1 MASSSVCCG
10 SLHVS
15 AAWQASCSH
24 PQPPSVCL
32 PAPGEHSSPLCQCF
46 SPALSLPFS
55 SREGKARFNCCSLSE
70 AQTRIQ
76 VWITNG
82 QAPLLALKA
91 HYNIRT
97 YRYLCSKALPGKAQT
112 HTTLAPW
119 WLQFSSDRTPPKFC
133 LCKLVPKQIR
143 ITRSFLPLLLMLSN
157 VDLWKQSEGTYIT
170 SHWGRLR
177 DGLGC
182 PAAAPTTK
190 LSLPAEGLK
199 GGQGGAASHL
209 HLHHP
214 LSVWKLLSPSVL
226 PECNSQHHFE
236 LPHNKGHP
244 LHQLS
249 YDELS
254 AL

>member
-1 MASSSVCCG
+1 
-10 SLHVS
+10 
-15 AAWQASCSH
+15 
-24 PQPPSVCL
+24 
-32 PAPGEHSSPLCQCF
+32 
-46 SPALSLPFS
+46 
-55 SREGKARFNCCSLSE
+55 
-70 AQTRIQ
+70 
-76 VWITNG
+76 
-82 QAPLLALKA
+82 
-91 HYNIRT
+91 
-97 YRYLCSKALPGKAQT
+97 
-112 HTTLAPW
+112 
-119 WLQFSSDRTPPKFC
+119 
-133 LCKLVPKQIR
+133 
-143 ITRSFLPLLLMLSN
+143 MLSN

-190 LSLPAEGLK
+190 LSLLAEGLK

-209 HLHHP
+209 RLHHP